1 MKHVW
6 LLLLFAFPLQA
17 QQLVLQDSVTLKA
30 DVFVGFDSYNSMYF
44 VKNNTL
50 KKRSKEQTIS
60 YADMRLGAIES
71 VDIINP
77 LKVLVYYAN
86 FNTVVL
92 LDNTLNEIERINF
105 NEIEGFANVESVR
118 MANNNSLWVFN
129 KDNQQLELYNYRSGQ
144 RTLISQ
150 PIAGNI
156 LGQDSSFNFYFL
168 LTEEQVVSFNVY
180 GSIVEQYRNP
190 NYKAIWRYKNSIIGL
205 GNDNVFYQ
213 SAVPNKQFILPD
225 RFTKNTP
232 KQLQLSGDL
241 LYIYDGD
248 FVFTFKLT

>member
-1 MKHVW
+1 MKRLW

-17 QQLVLQDSVTLKA
+17 QQLVLQDSVALKG
-30 DVFVGFDSYNSMYF
+30 DVFVGFDNYNSLYF
-44 VKNNTL
+44 IKNNAV
-50 KKRSKEQTIS
+50 KKRTKEQTIS

-156 LGQDSSFNFYFL
+156 LAQDSSFNFYFL

-190 NYKAIWRYKNSIIGL
+190 NYKAIWRYKNSLIGL
-205 GNDNVFYQ
+205 GIDNVFYQ
-213 SAVPNKQFILPD
+213 SAAPNRQFALPD

-232 KQLQLSGDL
+232 KQLQLSGDF